1 MELAAPLNDSAPKT
15 FTRDFAPALLSNY
28 LPAALF
34 SVLLIMKIKGFFYLL
49 NTGNS
54 GVEFYLSLV
63 MRSSIVVFTAMVV
76 FLCVVRHRP
85 VKKAKGLW
93 PRFTAFCGTF
103 LIFFLLAPEAKEA
116 SLLQS
121 GIASALSLAG
131 IILSITALIMLGK
144 SFSMMA
150 EARRLVTTG
159 FYSFVRH
166 PLYLAEEILLLGVII
181 QMLSPFNVAVFILQT
196 MFQIQRLKNEEAVLQ
211 ESFPEYEEYKSR
223 TAMLIPGI
231 Y

>member
-1 MELAAPLNDSAPKT
+1 MDLAAPLNDSAPKI
-15 FTRDFAPALLSNY
+15 FTSDFAHTLLSNY

-34 SVLLIMKIKGFFYLL
+34 SVVLILKIKGFVYLL

-54 GVEFYLSLV
+54 GAEFYLSLV
-63 MRSSIVVFTAMVV
+63 MKSSIVIFTAMVV
-76 FLCVVRHRP
+76 FLCVVRLCP

-93 PRFTAFCGTF
+93 PRLTAFCGTF
-103 LIFFLLAPEAKEA
+103 LMFFLLAPESKEA
-116 SLLQS
+116 SPLQS

-131 IILSITALIMLGK
+131 IILSIIALIMLGK

-166 PLYLAEEILLLGVII
+166 PLYLAEEIVLLGVVI
-181 QMLSPFNVAVFILQT
+181 QVLSPFNVMVFILQT

-211 ESFPEYEEYKSR
+211 EAFPEYEEYKSK